1 MISSIAAC
9 LPESAS
15 FTRSIMPGAWHRCR
29 LAGAPLLLDP
39 VLDLFAVPGGTLSAP
54 NAFRAV
60 LDHRA

>member
-1 MISSIAAC
+1 
-9 LPESAS
+9 
-15 FTRSIMPGAWHRCR
+15 MPRAWHRCR
-29 LAGAPLLLDP
+29 LAGALLLLDP